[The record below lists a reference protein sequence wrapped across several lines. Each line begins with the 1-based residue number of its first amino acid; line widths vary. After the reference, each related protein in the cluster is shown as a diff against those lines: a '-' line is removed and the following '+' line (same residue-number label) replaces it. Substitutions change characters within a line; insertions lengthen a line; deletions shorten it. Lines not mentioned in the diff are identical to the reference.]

1 MYDFV
6 IIGGGIIGMSTAM
19 QLIDVYPD
27 ARIALLEKESAPACH
42 QTGHNSGVIHAGVY
56 YTPGSLK
63 ARFCLAG
70 NQATKTFCDQ
80 NNIRYD
86 TCGKMLV
93 ATSEL
98 EMARMRALWERTAA
112 NGLEREWLSAAELRE
127 REPNIIGL
135 GGIFVPSSGIVSY
148 RDVATAMANRFQAK
162 GGEIIYHAEV
172 SALTEHAAGIVI
184 RTSQGREIE
193 TATLIGCAGLMAD
206 RLVKML
212 GVEPGFIICPF
223 RGEYFR
229 LAPRHNRIVNH
240 LIYPIPD
247 PAMPFLGV
255 HLTRMIDGSVTVGPN
270 AVLALKREGYRKRD
284 VSFTDTLEIF
294 RSAGIRRVLQNHLLS
309 GLGEMKN
316 SLCKS
321 GYLRRV
327 QKYCPSLTVNDLQ
340 PWPAGVRALAE
351 LARRAGIPAGVFN
364 VVTGSAGD
372 IGGEL
377 TSNPLV
383 RKLSFTGSTE
393 IGRQLMEQCAKDIK
407 KVSLELGGNA
417 PFIVFDDAD
426 LDKAV
431 EGALASKFR
440 NAGQTCVCAN
450 RLYVQDGVYDRF
462 AEKLNQAVN
471 KLAVGDGLQADVAIG
486 PLIDEKAVAK
496 VQEHIADAL
505 EKGARVITG
514 GEAHKLGG
522 NFFQPTILA
531 DVPDNAKVAKE
542 ETFGPLAPLFRF
554 SDEADVIRQAND
566 TEFGLAAYFYARDLS
581 RVFRVGEALEYGIV
595 GINTGIISN
604 EVAPFGGIKASGL
617 GREGSKYGIEDYLEI
632 KYMCIGL

>member
-148 RDVATAMANRFQAK
+148 RDVATAMAKRFQAK

-172 SALTEHAAGIVI
+172 SALTEHAAGVVI

-229 LAPRHNRIVNH
+229 LAPQHNRIVNH

-294 RSAGIRRVLQNHLLS
+294 RSAGIRRVLQNHLFS

-340 PWPAGVRALAE
+340 PWPAGVRAQAVSPD
-351 LARRAGIPAGVFN
+351 G
-364 VVTGSAGD
+364 
-372 IGGEL
+372 
-377 TSNPLV
+377 
-383 RKLSFTGSTE
+383 KLIDDFLFVSTPRS
-393 IGRQLMEQCAKDIK
+393 IHTC
-407 KVSLELGGNA
+407 NA
-417 PFIVFDDAD
+417 PPRRRHQRYLSARISSA
-426 LDKAV
+426 
-431 EGALASKFR
+431 KFR
-440 NAGQTCVCAN
+440 
-450 RLYVQDGVYDRF
+450 RY
-462 AEKLNQAVN
+462 
-471 KLAVGDGLQADVAIG
+471 
-486 PLIDEKAVAK
+486 EKARATPDVRCVRHAAWTHYTPHLPVNPSDRK
-496 VQEHIADAL
+496 QLCNLTTLPCSASRHLLMATGATRAAAMSSPLATPPTGKRSAMCPKWGRKRLATLSAPPIAPCPP
-505 EKGARVITG
+505 GARSPPKSEPISC
-514 GEAHKLGG
+514 
-522 NFFQPTILA
+522 
-531 DVPDNAKVAKE
+531 VA
-542 ETFGPLAPLFRF
+542 
-554 SDEADVIRQAND
+554 
-566 TEFGLAAYFYARDLS
+566 
-581 RVFRVGEALEYGIV
+581 
-595 GINTGIISN
+595 
-604 EVAPFGGIKASGL
+604 
-617 GREGSKYGIEDYLEI
+617 GSI
-632 KYMCIGL
+632 